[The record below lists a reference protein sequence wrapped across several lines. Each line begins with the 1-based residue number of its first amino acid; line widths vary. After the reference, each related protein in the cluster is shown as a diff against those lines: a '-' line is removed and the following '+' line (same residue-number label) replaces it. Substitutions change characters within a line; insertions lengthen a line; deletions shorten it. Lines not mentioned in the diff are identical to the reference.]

1 MKETKTLSE
10 KIKNLE
16 SQIDWFYSDEFELEK
31 ATEKYKE
38 ATKLAQELQKDLN
51 DLQNEIEV
59 LKEDFSK

>member
-1 MKETKTLSE
+1 MKETRTLSE
-10 KIKNLE
+10 KIKDLE

>member
-10 KIKNLE
+10 KIKDLE

>member
-1 MKETKTLSE
+1 MKETKTLNE
-10 KIKNLE
+10 KIKDLE